1 MKFLKGDDFINR
13 YSKITNKTKR
23 EIVLLKAKPCKWGK
37 CTFCDYIED
46 NEIDN
51 KKIDEINFEVLQNV
65 TGEFGVLEV
74 IDSASV
80 FDLTENTLRE
90 IKRIVEEKNI
100 KRLFFEA
107 HWIYKNR
114 LDEIREFFKVPITF
128 KTGIETFD
136 NDFRE
141 NVLKKGAD
149 FKDYREVQKYFDSPC
164 VMVGI
169 KGQTREMIDRDMEII
184 KNFSHA
190 TVNIFMNNSTEIKRD
205 DELVK
210 WFVEKYRYLE
220 DDPKID
226 ILFEITDFGVG

>member
-1 MKFLKGDDFINR
+1 MD
-13 YSKITNKTKR
+13 S
-23 EIVLLKAKPCKWGK
+23 
-37 CTFCDYIED
+37 
-46 NEIDN
+46 
-51 KKIDEINFEVLQNV
+51 KKIDDINLEVLKNV

-80 FDLTENTLRE
+80 FDLTDKSLEA
-90 IKRIVEEKNI
+90 IKKVVEEKNI
-100 KRLFFEA
+100 RRLFFEA
-107 HWIYKNR
+107 HWIYRNR
-114 LDEIREFFKVPITF
+114 LDEIRDFFKVPITF

-141 NVLKKGAD
+141 RVLRKGAD
-149 FKDYREVQKYFDSPC
+149 FKDYREKKKYFDSPC

-190 TVNIFMNNSTEIKRD
+190 TVNIFMNNSTDIKRD

-210 WFVEKYRYLE
+210 WFVEKYKYLE
-220 DDPKID
+220 EDPHVD